1 MPRPNEL
8 PILKHFAFAHL
19 RPGPAQNVS
28 ALISE
33 TVKDLV
39 DLASDHEDA
48 GNPLD
53 MAELVAGMRKLLE
66 AKDCFVR
73 AVLTTARKD

>member
-1 MPRPNEL
+1 MTRPSEL
-8 PILKHFAFAHL
+8 PILKYFTFAHL
-19 RPGPAQNVS
+19 RPGTAQNVS

-39 DLASDHEDA
+39 EIAAAHEES

-73 AVLTTARKD
+73 AVLARKD